1 MTYPPERDVDR
12 ITGTT
17 SQRDAQ
23 MSHPDQSSHATA
35 TARNTTPKRPLDG
48 IVVVETSSFLTGPF
62 ASMMLADL
70 GADVI
75 KVEPPGGDGFR
86 KFGHN
91 RNGYGAS
98 WTNANRGKRS
108 VVIDLKTAEGTSRL
122 HKLLERAD
130 ILIENWRPRVASSLG
145 LGRDVLETRYPRLI
159 RLSINGF
166 GDTGALANAPAFDSL
181 IQGRTG
187 IVASEGRNG
196 KPAVTPFNMVD
207 KVTGAFGAQA
217 VLAALYEREKTGH
230 GSYVQLPMLD
240 VMGYFNFPDMFQH
253 RTFEG
258 DTSAWKPPASQVLET
273 ADGFVVI
280 SPANG
285 AQMSKTLN
293 AIDRPEWKEEFKQM
307 RDPVAMADEFFR
319 RVGAVVKERKTDFW
333 LERFAEMDVP
343 AAPVFSLDEFL
354 HDPQVENNE
363 VYSFVDS
370 PVGPIRTARYP
381 ASFDDRKLAA
391 RSGPPAIGEHDEA
404 IGG

>member
-1 MTYPPERDVDR
+1 MSEVQTGLSPESRH
-12 ITGTT
+12 TPEA
-17 SQRDAQ
+17 AQ
-23 MSHPDQSSHATA
+23 
-35 TARNTTPKRPLDG
+35 KRPLDG

-62 ASMMLADL
+62 TAMMLADL

-91 RNGYGAS
+91 RDGFGAS

-108 VVIDLKTAEGTSRL
+108 VVIDLKTEEGTQRL
-122 HKLLERAD
+122 KNLLATAD
-130 ILIENWRPRVASSLG
+130 ILVENWRPRVAASLG
-145 LGRDVLETRYPRLI
+145 LGHDVLHALYPRLI

-187 IVASEGRNG
+187 IVASEARNG

-207 KVTGAFGAQA
+207 KVTGAFGTQA
-217 VLAALYEREKTGH
+217 ILAALYEREKTGKASH
-230 GSYVQLPMLD
+230 IKLPMLD

-253 RTFEG
+253 RTFDG

-273 ADGFVVI
+273 SDGFVVI

-285 AQMSKTLN
+285 VQMSKTLN
-293 AIDRPEWKEEFKQM
+293 AIDRPEWKEEFKKM

-319 RVGAVVKERKTDFW
+319 RVGAVVKEKTTDYW
-333 LERFAEMDVP
+333 LSRFAELDVP

-354 HDPQVENNE
+354 NDAQVANNR
-363 VYSFVDS
+363 VFDFVDS
-370 PVGPIRTARYP
+370 PVGSIRTARYP
-381 ASFDDRKLAA
+381 ATFDDRRFTA
-391 RSGPPAIGEHDEA
+391 RSGPPAIGEHDAE
-404 IGG
+404 IGGK

>member
-1 MTYPPERDVDR
+1 MSDPQRLDR
-12 ITGTT
+12 NVPVT
-17 SQRDAQ
+17 S
-23 MSHPDQSSHATA
+23 SSSQ
-35 TARNTTPKRPLDG
+35 RPLDG
-48 IVVVETSSFLTGPF
+48 VVVVETSSFLTGPF
-62 ASMMLADL
+62 AAMMLADL

-91 RNGYGAS
+91 RDGFGAS

-108 VVIDLKTAEGTSRL
+108 VVIDLKTEEGTRRL
-122 HKLLERAD
+122 KNLIATAD
-130 ILIENWRPRVASSLG
+130 ILVENWRPRVAASLG
-145 LGRDVLETRYPRLI
+145 LGQDVLGSLNPRLI

-187 IVASEGRNG
+187 IVAAEGRNG

-207 KVTGAFGAQA
+207 KVTGVFGVQA
-217 VLAALYEREKTGH
+217 ILAALYEREKTGRGGH
-230 GSYVQLPMLD
+230 IKLPMLD

-273 ADGFVVI
+273 SDGFVVI

-293 AIDRPEWKEEFKQM
+293 AIDRPQWKDEFKQM
-307 RDPVAMADEFFR
+307 RDPVAMAEEFFR
-319 RVGAVVKERKTDFW
+319 RVSEVVKERDTAFW
-333 LERFAEMDVP
+333 LARFEALDVP
-343 AAPVFSLDEFL
+343 AAPVFSLDEYL
-354 HDPQVENNE
+354 NDAQVQNNRVFE
-363 VYSFVDS
+363 FVDS

-381 ASFDDRKLAA
+381 ATFDERRLAA
-391 RSGPPAIGEHDEA
+391 RSGPPSIGEHDQD
-404 IGG
+404 IGGH

>member
-1 MTYPPERDVDR
+1 M
-12 ITGTT
+12 
-17 SQRDAQ
+17 SDAEIGL
-23 MSHPDQSSHATA
+23 SPDQSPATPPA
-35 TARNTTPKRPLDG
+35 PGEDRAQPKRPLDG

-62 ASMMLADL
+62 TAMMLADL

-91 RNGYGAS
+91 REGFGAS

-108 VVIDLKTAEGTSRL
+108 VVIDLKTDEGTRRL
-122 HKLLERAD
+122 KNLLAGAD
-130 ILIENWRPRVASSLG
+130 ILVENWRPRVAASLG
-145 LGRDVLETRYPRLI
+145 LGQDVLQALYPRLI

-217 VLAALYEREKTGH
+217 VLAALYEREKTGKGGH
-230 GSYVQLPMLD
+230 IKLPMLD

-273 ADGFVVI
+273 SDGFVVI

-293 AIDRPEWKEEFKQM
+293 AVDRPEWKEDFKQM

-319 RVGAVVKERKTDFW
+319 RVGAVVKEKSTAFW
-333 LERFAEMDVP
+333 LSRFEELDVP

-354 HDPQVENNE
+354 NDPQVANNR
-363 VYSFVDS
+363 VFDFVDS

-381 ASFDDRKLAA
+381 ATFDERMFAA
-391 RSGPPAIGEHDEA
+391 RSGPPGIGEHDEE
-404 IGG
+404 IGGN